1 MKKIALCN
9 RIVVIL
15 VQIIAFFEIFTQK
28 NSRQKRELNSCVN
41 LLIKQRLSRK
51 CARRFFSDVVVF
63 RRPTFTNDQFFLPSV
78 GFMPSKTILCP
89 IERASA
95 SFSEVFT
102 VQRITGSFVLIGNS
116 PI

>member
-15 VQIIAFFEIFTQK
+15 VQIIAAFEIFAQK
-28 NSRQKRELNSCVN
+28 KLPTEAGVCFVCLFTI
-41 LLIKQRLSRK
+41 LLTNPID
-51 CARRFFSDVVVF
+51 FFSS
-63 RRPTFTNDQFFLPSV
+63 DQFFSPSV